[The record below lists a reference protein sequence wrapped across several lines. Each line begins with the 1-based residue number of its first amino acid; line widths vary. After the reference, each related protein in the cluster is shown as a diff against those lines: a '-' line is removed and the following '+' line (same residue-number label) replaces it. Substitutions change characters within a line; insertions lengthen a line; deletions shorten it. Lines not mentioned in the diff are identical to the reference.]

1 MAKSNRNYEAY
12 CVKVTSQRYIPKKDF
27 DILLGVFLILNT
39 LQCYEILGLKPG
51 ASVKEIKDAYRN
63 LALRYHPDKD
73 SSEGNEERFVKISDA
88 YQTLRLQ
95 HVGESKTVPKFGDI
109 YPEDA
114 VYSYEEAQKLLLKQK
129 YEEAITFL
137 DKALEK
143 LPRYVNAWLKKGDA
157 LSNLKRY
164 DDALYCYDKVL
175 QLNPE
180 SSDAWNLKGICLS
193 DLKRYEDA
201 MASFDEAI
209 LLDPTRAS
217 TWNFKGVCFFI
228 LEKFIKALECFD
240 RATKLNPKFAVAWNN
255 KGGVFLKL
263 GKQKEAEK
271 CYEKAKKLRQ

>member
-1 MAKSNRNYEAY
+1 M
-12 CVKVTSQRYIPKKDF
+12 
-27 DILLGVFLILNT
+27 ILNT

-95 HVGESKTVPKFGDI
+95 NIEESKTSQKFGDI

-114 VYSYEEAQKLLLKQK
+114 VYSYEQAEKLLLKQK
-129 YEEAITFL
+129 YEEAIESL
-137 DKALEK
+137 DKVLEK
-143 LPRYVNAWLKKGDA
+143 LPRYTNAWLKKGDA
-157 LSNLKRY
+157 LSDLKRY
-164 DDALYCYDKVL
+164 HDALYCYDKVL
-175 QLNPE
+175 QINPE
-180 SSDAWNLKGICLS
+180 SADAWNLKGICLS

-201 MASFDEAI
+201 MESFDEAI

-228 LEKFIKALECFD
+228 LEKFGKALECFD
-240 RATKLNPKFAVAWNN
+240 RATKLNTEFAVAWYN
-255 KGGVFLKL
+255 KGGALLKL
-263 GKQKEAEK
+263 GKQKESEK
-271 CYEKAKKLRQ
+271 CYEKANNLRQ

>member
-1 MAKSNRNYEAY
+1 L
-12 CVKVTSQRYIPKKDF
+12 D
-27 DILLGVFLILNT
+27 VFSILNT

-95 HVGESKTVPKFGDI
+95 DIEESKISQKFGDI

-114 VYSYEEAQKLLLKQK
+114 VYSYGEAEKLLLKQK
-129 YEEAITFL
+129 YEEAIEFL

-143 LPRYVNAWLKKGDA
+143 LPRYANAWMKKGDA
-157 LSNLKRY
+157 LSNLKRH

-175 QLNPE
+175 QINPE

-201 MASFDEAI
+201 MESFDEAI

-228 LEKFIKALECFD
+228 LERFGKALECFD
-240 RATKLNPKFAVAWNN
+240 RATKLNPEFAVAWHN

-263 GKQKEAEK
+263 GKQKESEK